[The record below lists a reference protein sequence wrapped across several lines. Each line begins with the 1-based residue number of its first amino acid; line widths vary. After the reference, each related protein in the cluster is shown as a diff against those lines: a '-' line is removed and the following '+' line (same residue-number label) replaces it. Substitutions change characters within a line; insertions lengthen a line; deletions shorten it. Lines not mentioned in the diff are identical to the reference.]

1 MSCLRS
7 DNGPMAFYSCTPYGA
22 GLLSDPADFLCQRGS
37 GQQFIGFFVLG
48 NGLVDDILGQIIIA
62 VRMGLKPVADE
73 LLVKGGLAVAGFI
86 AFQGP
91 ETAAVRSQHFIAQDN
106 AAIFIQTELELGVG
120 NDDASAEGVIRAS
133 IPHTVPFF

>member
-62 VRMGLKPVADE
+62 VRMGLEPVADE

-91 ETAAVRSQHFIAQDN
+91 ETAAVRK
-106 AAIFIQTELELGVG
+106 
-120 NDDASAEGVIRAS
+120 EGWPCPGS
-133 IPHTVPFF
+133 